1 MLIVSSSNILSQFW
15 SSHHW
20 AVSFSHWPVLL
31 FRSLSVCRR
40 CKRTHVSIKKNNG
53 NIGPA
58 VVYYLP
64 LALIFVMFVIG
75 AWMGDSVC
83 MIQAVLSSLTITT
96 KNKIIFLMCR
106 YKSLNKIEFK
116 IMWLDYIKH
125 RNMSIERFFKI
136 PVLTETC

>member
-1 MLIVSSSNILSQFW
+1 M
-15 SSHHW
+15 
-20 AVSFSHWPVLL
+20 
-31 FRSLSVCRR
+31 
-40 CKRTHVSIKKNNG
+40 
-53 NIGPA
+53 PA

-64 LALIFVMFVIG
+64 LAVIFLMFVMFIG

-83 MIQAVLSSLTITT
+83 IIQAVLSSLTITT

-106 YKSLNKIEFK
+106 HKSLNKIEFK

>member
-1 MLIVSSSNILSQFW
+1 M
-15 SSHHW
+15 
-20 AVSFSHWPVLL
+20 
-31 FRSLSVCRR
+31 
-40 CKRTHVSIKKNNG
+40 
-53 NIGPA
+53 PA

-64 LALIFVMFVIG
+64 LAVIFVMFVIILFS

>member
-1 MLIVSSSNILSQFW
+1 M
-15 SSHHW
+15 
-20 AVSFSHWPVLL
+20 
-31 FRSLSVCRR
+31 
-40 CKRTHVSIKKNNG
+40 
-53 NIGPA
+53 PA

-64 LALIFVMFVIG
+64 LAVIFVMFVIG

-106 YKSLNKIEFK
+106 HKSLNKS
-116 IMWLDYIKH
+116 MWLDYIKH
-125 RNMSIERFFKI
+125 RNMSIERFFKV

>member
-1 MLIVSSSNILSQFW
+1 M
-15 SSHHW
+15 
-20 AVSFSHWPVLL
+20 
-31 FRSLSVCRR
+31 
-40 CKRTHVSIKKNNG
+40 
-53 NIGPA
+53 
-58 VVYYLP
+58 VYYLP